1 MTTIGTLIGLAVKKG
16 WKMFQ
21 LDVNI
26 AFLHSDLHEEVYMET
41 PPGLFVEQSGMVY
54 KLNKSLY
61 GLKQASKGNSV
72 TFVAVYVDDVII
84 TGAHLEEITSLK
96 KFLHETFRIKYL
108 GRLHYFLGLEILYK
122 SDGVMITLRKFTQ
135 DILKKFDCIGYTI
148 VTSPLDP
155 TVKLKA
161 DEGISLSDPG
171 HYRKLVG
178 KLNFLIGT
186 RPDIGYSIQHLSQYM
201 QNPRDTHVRAAIH
214 VLRYL
219 KGSLSLGIFLSNSRD
234 YRVRAFCDYDWAAY
248 PETWK
253 SVSGYIVLLGDN
265 PISWKSKKQS
275 TISLSSAEVEYRAV
289 RKVVGVLVWLARL
302 LEELTV
308 YLSLPILVFCDSQGA
323 LHIAKN
329 HVFSGLNT

>member
-1 MTTIGTLIGLAVKKG
+1 MTTIRTLIGVVVKKG

-21 LDVNI
+21 LDVNND
-26 AFLHSDLHEEVYMET
+26 FLHGDLHEEVYMET
-41 PPGLFVEQSGMVY
+41 PPVLLVKQPGMVC

-61 GLKQASKGNSV
+61 GLKQASRQLYAKLTEALYSRGYTHSMFDYSLFYKGKGNSV

-84 TGAHLEEITSLK
+84 TGAHLEKITSLT
-96 KFLHETFRIKYL
+96 KFLHETFRIKDL

-122 SDGVMITLRKFTQ
+122 GDGVLIKQRKFTQ
-135 DILKKFDCIGYTI
+135 DLLKEFDCIGCTT

-161 DEGISLSDPG
+161 DEEISLSDPG

-186 RPDIGYSIQHLSQYM
+186 RPDIAYSVQHLSPYM
-201 QNPRDTHVRAAIH
+201 QNPRDTHLRASVH

-234 YRVRAFCDYDWAAY
+234 YRVRAFCDSDWAAC
-248 PETWK
+248 PETRK
-253 SVSGYIVLLGDN
+253 SVSGYIVLLGDS

-275 TISLSSAEVEYRAV
+275 TISLSSAEAEYRVV
-289 RKVVGVLVWLARL
+289 RKVVGELVWLA
-302 LEELTV
+302 
-308 YLSLPILVFCDSQGA
+308 
-323 LHIAKN
+323 
-329 HVFSGLNT
+329 